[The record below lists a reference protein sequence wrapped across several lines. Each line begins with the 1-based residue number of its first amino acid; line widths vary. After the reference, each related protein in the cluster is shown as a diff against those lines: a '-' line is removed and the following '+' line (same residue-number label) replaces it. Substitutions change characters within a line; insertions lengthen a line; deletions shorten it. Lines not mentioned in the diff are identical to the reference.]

1 MPFTSSEFAL
11 WMSVAKDTSI
21 VGLLLFILYGGAR
34 RVWIWGH
41 HYLELAGRVEKLESE
56 IDWWQERYLAMTDTT
71 SKIVGL
77 AERRRKP

>member
-1 MPFTSSEFAL
+1 MTFTSAEFAL

-21 VGLLLFILYGGAR
+21 VGLLLFILWGGSR

-41 HYLELAGRVEKLESE
+41 HYVDVLGRVDKLEAE
-56 IDWWQERYLAMTDTT
+56 IDWWQERYLGLSDTT
-71 SKIVGL
+71 GRALGL